1 MKRLQILVLFVSWL
15 SASSLYALSKPY
27 LAENPNYLGNQSE
40 WDTFA
45 GFDFKQSWIPS
56 EALWKPLVT
65 ATAPGIGFYGGQR
78 VHPYIAWELGY
89 GWGIDKS
96 KNMLVPANTAFAGV
110 LNTGAAAA
118 TLKGRLHLKTAYA
131 DLNILLPLNK
141 AMDQSPELVFSVGV
155 AMIKPALNISVVNSS
170 DASLASLST
179 LKGSTHGAARV
190 GLGIQS
196 FLVGNVGMRLM
207 WRFENTQVLRINN
220 VVNPNFASLLRNG
233 QSVSL
238 GLFMRL

>member
-15 SASSLYALSKPY
+15 SASSLCALGKPY

-56 EALWKPLVT
+56 KALWKPLVT
-65 ATAPGIGFYGGQR
+65 ATAPGIGFYAGQR
-78 VHPYIAWELGY
+78 IHPYIAWELGY

-96 KNMLVPANTAFAGV
+96 KNMALPANTAFAGV
-110 LNTGAAAA
+110 LNTGTAA

-141 AMDQSPELVFSVGV
+141 AMDQSPELLLSFGV
-155 AMIKPALNISVVNSS
+155 AMIKPAFNISVVNSS
-170 DASLASLST
+170 NASLASLST
-179 LKGSTHGAARV
+179 LKGSTHGAARL

-207 WRFENTQVLRINN
+207 WRFENTQVLRIGN
-220 VVNPNFASLLRNG
+220 VVDPSFTSLFRNG
-233 QSVSL
+233 QSMNV

>member
-1 MKRLQILVLFVSWL
+1 MKRLQILLLLVSWL
-15 SASSLYALSKPY
+15 SASPLCAL
-27 LAENPNYLGNQSE
+27 ADNPNYLGNQSA

-56 EALWKPLVT
+56 KTLWKPLLT
-65 ATAPGIGFYGGQR
+65 ATAPGLGFYAGQR
-78 VHPYIAWELGY
+78 VHPYIAFELGY

-96 KNMLVPANTAFAGV
+96 KSMLVPANTAFAGV
-110 LNTGAAAA
+110 LNGATAAS
-118 TLKGRLHLKTAYA
+118 LKGRLHLKTAYA
-131 DLNILLPLNK
+131 DLNFLVPFNQV
-141 AMDQSPELVFSVGV
+141 MDQSPELVLSLGV

-179 LKGSTHGAARV
+179 LKGSAHAAARL

-196 FLVGNVGMRLM
+196 FLIGDVGMRLM
-207 WRFENTQVLRINN
+207 WRFENTSVLRVGN
-220 VVNPNFASLLRNG
+220 VVDPRFASLLHNG